1 MVFSTAI
8 FLTLFLPLVLLGCW
22 ALGGLCHAGA
32 RRTGNEMAWRPVNAL
47 ILLASFLFYFWGE
60 GLGVAWLVASVLF
73 NAGCARILARRESPR
88 WRQGWL
94 AAAVAGNL
102 LFLGWFKYAGF
113 IARSA
118 NLLPGVDIP
127 VPEVA
132 LPLGI
137 SFYTFQAM
145 SYVVDVYRRETKP
158 SASVVDFACYVT
170 MFPQLVAG
178 PIVRYVDVAERLLQ
192 RRVTLEGVAS
202 GFRRFLGGLAK
213 KVLLANTVALMA
225 DAVWGVIAGGHG
237 VAASMAWIGL
247 VCYALQIYYDFSGYS
262 DMAIGMGRMLGFEFK
277 ENFLHPYCA
286 TSARD
291 FWRRWHVS
299 LSTWFRDYVYIPLG
313 GNRRGL
319 ARTCLN
325 SLVVFA
331 LCGLWHGASAMF
343 LLWGIWHG
351 LFLTLERLAALRG
364 AGGAPRKE
372 SRTFAGTALRQV
384 VANAYALAVALF
396 GWVLFRSETLADA
409 GLMLRSLSGLADV
422 SREARAIWLDF
433 NPKQIVAIVAGVALA
448 YPVVPWLRAALGRR
462 LAQAQRSG
470 AALRLTVYAGECALL
485 TALGLLSLLF
495 VAGGSYNPFLYFR
508 F

>member
-8 FLTLFLPLVLLGCW
+8 FLTFFLPLALLGCW
-22 ALGGLCHAGA
+22 VLGVLCHRRA
-32 RRTGNEMAWRPVNAL
+32 RRAGRAMAWKPVNAL
-47 ILLASFLFYFWGE
+47 LLLASLVFYFWGE

-73 NAGCARILARRESPR
+73 NAGCARVLVRRETPC
-88 WRQGWL
+88 WRKGWL
-94 AAAVAGNL
+94 AAAVTGNL

-113 IARSA
+113 LARSA
-118 NLLPGVDIP
+118 NLLPWIDIP

-145 SYVVDVYRRETKP
+145 SYVCDVYRRETKP
-158 SASVVDFACYVT
+158 AESLIDFACYVT

-225 DAVWGVIAGGHG
+225 DAVWGVVEDGHG
-237 VAASMAWIGL
+237 VSASMAWIGL
-247 VCYALQIYYDFSGYS
+247 IAYTLQIYYDFSGYS

-286 TSARD
+286 TSVRD

-299 LSTWFRDYVYIPLG
+299 LSTWFRDYLYIPLG
-313 GNRRGL
+313 GNRRGVVR
-319 ARTCLN
+319 ACLN
-325 SLVVFA
+325 SLLVFA

-343 LLWGIWHG
+343 LLWGLWHG
-351 LFLTLERLAALRG
+351 LFLMVERLAVRRG
-364 AGGAPRKE
+364 KGE
-372 SRTFAGTALRQV
+372 TSRREPERLAGTALRQ
-384 VANAYALAVALF
+384 AAGNAYALAVALF
-396 GWVLFRSETLADA
+396 GWVLFRSETLADT
-409 GLMLRSLSGLADV
+409 GLMLRSLAGVADV
-422 SREARAIWLDF
+422 SREARSLWLEF
-433 NPKQIVAIVAGVALA
+433 SPKQIVAIVVGVALA
-448 YPVVPWLRAALGRR
+448 YPVVPWLRATLGRR
-462 LAQAQRSG
+462 LAAARRG
-470 AALRLTVYAGECALL
+470 AVLRLGVVAGECMLL
-485 TALGLLSLLF
+485 TVLGLLSLLF

>member
-22 ALGGLCHAGA
+22 ALGGLCHAGT
-32 RRTGNEMAWRPVNAL
+32 RRAGRTRSWRPVNGL
-47 ILLASFLFYFWGE
+47 LLLASLLFYFWGE
-60 GLGVAWLVASVLF
+60 GFGVAWLVASVLF
-73 NAGCARILARRESPR
+73 NAGCARVLARREAPR
-88 WRQGWL
+88 WRKGWL
-94 AAAVAGNL
+94 ATAVAGNL

-113 IARSA
+113 LARSA
-118 NLLPGVDIP
+118 NLLPGLDIP

-145 SYVVDVYRRETKP
+145 SYVCDVYRRETKP
-158 SASVVDFACYVT
+158 AASLVDFACYVT

-192 RRVTLEGVAS
+192 RRVTLEGVSS

-225 DAVWGVIAGGHG
+225 DAVWGVIEGGHG
-237 VAASMAWIGL
+237 VGASMAWIGL
-247 VCYALQIYYDFSGYS
+247 VCYALQIYFDFSGYS

-286 TSARD
+286 TSVRD
-291 FWRRWHVS
+291 FWRRWHIS

-343 LLWGIWHG
+343 LLWGLWHG
-351 LFLTLERLAALRG
+351 LFLMVERLLAGARDGAATETKPWG
-364 AGGAPRKE
+364 AARARLGH
-372 SRTFAGTALRQV
+372 V
-384 VANAYALAVALF
+384 YALAVVLF
-396 GWVLFRSETLADA
+396 GWVLFRSETLADT
-409 GLMLRSLSGLADV
+409 GLMLRSLAGVADV
-422 SREARAIWLDF
+422 SREARALWLDF
-433 NPKQIVAIVAGVALA
+433 SPKQILAIVAGVCLSV
-448 YPVVPWLRAALGRR
+448 PVVPWLRKAMRRRMAASPGGGLR
-462 LAQAQRSG
+462 LA
-470 AALRLTVYAGECALL
+470 VHAGECALL